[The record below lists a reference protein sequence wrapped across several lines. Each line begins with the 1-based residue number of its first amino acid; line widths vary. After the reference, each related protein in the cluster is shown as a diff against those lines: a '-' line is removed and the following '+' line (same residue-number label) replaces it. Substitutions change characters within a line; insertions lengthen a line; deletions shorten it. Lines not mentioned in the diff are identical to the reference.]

1 MIEYSQ
7 SPGIRILDG
16 FLTAHECDRLLELVS
31 KPSRKRYS
39 VTNDVDS
46 PQRISVS
53 YGREI
58 VNRLSF
64 QHDEIPELET
74 ICEKAAA
81 LSGLPLVNAEPL
93 TLHCSLSGEKDD
105 ACDGAF
111 PEDSVNRAKANG
123 GQRVSSLSVFL
134 NAAAGAG
141 RTFPALHLKVGAVQ
155 GRALLL
161 GHVDASNNPH
171 PLAVSVQQ
179 PPVDGQCWTME
190 LNFRETRR
198 AGQIPKFTAQ
208 GFKVDTI
215 PNDLFEELSTYYQK
229 HRKNAVTEE
238 SDAIGRYVL
247 GDIVPSKIV
256 PLTKALEDA
265 VVVAT
270 MQKIQLW
277 SGLDNVTFAA
287 CFGIREYQRGAIL
300 KGHRDREET
309 HILSAILNVAQEVDE
324 QWPLEIE
331 DHGGRRHQIIL
342 SPGDMILYESARLL
356 HGRETQLNGHSYAN
370 LFVHFRPQDWH

>member
-7 SPGIRILDG
+7 SPGIRILDR
-16 FLTAHECDRLLELVS
+16 FLTAYECDRLLELV
-31 KPSRKRYS
+31 KKRSRDRYS
-39 VTNDVDS
+39 LTSDVDS
-46 PQRISVS
+46 PQRISIS
-53 YGREI
+53 YGPEI
-58 VNRLSF
+58 VDSVTF
-64 QHDEIPELET
+64 QHDEIPELEA
-74 ICEKAAA
+74 ICKKGAA

-93 TLHCSLSGEKDD
+93 TLHCYRSGEKVD

-111 PEDSVNRAKANG
+111 PEGSVNRRKADG
-123 GQRVSSLSVFL
+123 GQRVTSLSVFL
-134 NAAAGAG
+134 NGAAGAA
-141 RTFPALHLKVGAVQ
+141 RTFPALDLNVGAVQ

-161 GHVDASNNPH
+161 GHVDTSNNPH

-190 LNFRETRR
+190 LKFRETRR
-198 AGQIPKFTAQ
+198 AGQIPKFTTQ

-215 PNDLFEELSTYYQK
+215 PNDLFEELSTYYQT
-229 HRKNAVTEE
+229 HRKNAVAEE

-247 GDIVPSKIV
+247 GDAVPSKIV
-256 PLTKALEDA
+256 PLTNTLEDA
-265 VVVAT
+265 VVLAT

-277 SGLDNVTFAA
+277 SGLNNVTFAA

-300 KGHRDREET
+300 KAHRDKEET

-342 SPGDMILYESARLL
+342 SPGDMILYESARLV
-356 HGRETQLNGHSYAN
+356 HGRETRLNGHSYAN
-370 LFVHFRPQDWH
+370 LFVHFHPQDWH